1 MASLVLILIII
12 SNILDVYFI
21 IRYNFYFSNTF
32 ILMFMLLLM
41 VIIITFLIWLSN
53 KSCYNYKWVSWIIIF
68 YLIFSM
74 IGTITL
80 LINPEL
86 RESER
91 AKMEQYNIEKDAE
104 NNTHKTTTA

>member
-21 IRYNFYFSNTF
+21 IRYNFYFSNTL
-32 ILMFMLLLM
+32 ILMLILLFM
-41 VIIITFLIWLSN
+41 VITITILIWLSN

-74 IGTITL
+74 SGTITL

-91 AKMEQYNIEKDAE
+91 AKLEQYKIEIDTTY
-104 NNTHKTTTA
+104 NTTTA